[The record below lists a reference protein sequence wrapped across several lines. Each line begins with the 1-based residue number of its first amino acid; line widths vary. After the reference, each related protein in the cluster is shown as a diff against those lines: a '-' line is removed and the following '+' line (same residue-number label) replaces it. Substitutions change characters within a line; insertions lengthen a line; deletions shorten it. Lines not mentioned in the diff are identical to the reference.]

1 MDGPNRWWQSPWVH
15 VPAIILVFFVVTAP
29 VLRWLDFCDGME
41 TFNVLTAV
49 ETLDEGH
56 WAVPTLNGQP
66 RLQKP
71 PFTHWSTSLGILSSD
86 SLEWGSRWPTLLMAC
101 IMLAGVYDLGKS
113 VRDWRLG
120 LLSALICG
128 TTFFFI
134 RYSRRATYDMQLAM
148 WVVLTNAFLA
158 RAFFRNQR
166 WLGCCGAGLALGAAL
181 MTKGPPALFETIL
194 PVGFFA
200 GWDIWYRR
208 RQDDRQAGPSGEAG
222 RVQMPAGSDALGV
235 GLAQGGAGWRRPL
248 IAGAALLAIV
258 SLPWVI
264 YILDR
269 YSLDTVRLW
278 INEVRLQEERAAGD
292 TTPRWEVFVFLP
304 QMVPWT
310 LWLIAGLVVMFWRQS
325 VVRFREA
332 VFTVLIVVVPL
343 ACLVVYPPV
352 RNRYMVPMAG
362 PAAVIA
368 AWGLLQCL
376 STWRKPRGV
385 DRAMVVLHWVT
396 VGTMAVGLPLMGSA
410 LSGSSKWAWHAVD
423 GQPPTSYLQPPW
435 AGTLALRSVDGQP
448 WFPLWPAIAT
458 SLALAGVL
466 LLTLRLQ
473 RRRVWVLPVGTLVL
487 LLVFQFAYNWGN
499 STTASGRSEA
509 KEPARVILQR
519 YPNAEVYADFARKFP
534 RELGVYLGRTVRPLP
549 EGRWPANRDNK
560 DVVVLAQKG
569 LLPENVPGDVVR
581 VMRFQIGR
589 SRWVALARP
598 ASKE

>member
-1 MDGPNRWWQSPWVH
+1 MDGPKHWWQSPWAH

-49 ETLDEGH
+49 ETLHDGH

-71 PFTHWSTSLGILSSD
+71 PFTHWITSLGILSSD

-113 VRDWRLG
+113 VRNWRLG
-120 LLSALICG
+120 LLSAIVCG

-166 WLGCCGAGLALGAAL
+166 WLGCCAAGLALGAAL

-194 PVGFFA
+194 PVGLFA
-200 GWDIWYRR
+200 GWDAWYRR
-208 RQDDRQAGPSGEAG
+208 RSGDPQAGQSGGAG
-222 RVQMPAGSDALGV
+222 RVQALQGSDTLGD
-235 GLAQGGAGWRRPL
+235 GLAHGSAGWCWPL
-248 IAGAALLAIV
+248 VAGAALLAIV
-258 SLPWVI
+258 SLPWVV

-278 INEVRLQEERAAGD
+278 INEVRLQEERDAGD

-304 QMVPWT
+304 QMTPWT
-310 LWLIAGLVVMFWRQS
+310 LWLIAGLIVMFWRQS

-376 STWRKPRGV
+376 STWQKPRRV
-385 DRAMVVLHWVT
+385 DRAMVVVHWVT
-396 VGTMAVGLPLMGSA
+396 VGTLAVGLPLI
-410 LSGSSKWAWHAVD
+410 GSSLLSH
-423 GQPPTSYLQPPW
+423 LPW
-435 AGTLALRSVDGQP
+435 AAKGALKSVDGQP
-448 WFPLWPAIAT
+448 WFPLWPAMAI
-458 SLALAGVL
+458 SLTLASVL

-473 RRRVWVLPVGTLVL
+473 RQRVWVLPAGTLVL
-487 LLVFQFAYNWGN
+487 LLAFQFAYNWGN
-499 STTASGRSEA
+499 SKTDSGRSEA
-509 KEPARVILQR
+509 KAPARAILYR
-519 YPNAEVYADFARKFP
+519 YPNADVYADFAKKFP

-549 EGRWPANRDNK
+549 QGKWPADHDNK
-560 DVVVLAQKG
+560 DVVVLAREG
-569 LLPENVPGDVVR
+569 WLPENAPVDVVK
-581 VMRFQIGR
+581 VIPFQIGQY
-589 SRWVALARP
+589 RWVALARP